1 MTTVNAPSPHETTH
15 HHHAPAVTRPRP
27 RVDLA
32 TQLGAAAAVVARNR
46 LHPFSAA
53 AAADDD
59 VGGRAIV
66 LRIRLLH
73 ARVVTIHVSFKC
85 AVDVCGRACWR

>member
-1 MTTVNAPSPHETTH
+1 MRDYPPTQCGSL
-15 HHHAPAVTRPRP
+15 VTPPRP

-32 TQLGAAAAVVARNR
+32 AQIAAAAAVVARNR
-46 LHPFSAA
+46 LHPFSGAT
-53 AAADDD
+53 ADDN
-59 VGGRAIV
+59 VGGWAIV

-73 ARVVTIHVSFKC
+73 ARVVTIHVSLKC